1 MGNGKESPGMP
12 SIILPNPVQCPL
24 LVAPIPG
31 GPTGVA
37 FAMSPCI
44 MTKCAWFDTLR
55 NQCQVVTISQKLSMM
70 PKQEA
75 SDAKRG

>member
-1 MGNGKESPGMP
+1 MGNGKESPGM
-12 SIILPNPVQCPL
+12 SNLIVPNPVQCPL
-24 LVAPIPG
+24 LVAPMAA
-31 GPTGVA
+31 PTGVA

-44 MTKCAWFDTLR
+44 MTRCAWFDTLR

-75 SDAKRG
+75 TDAKRG